1 MRRAA
6 ILGAILAAAGCSRG
20 GERTADDAAL
30 ERYALAGDLF
40 EKKRYREAIL
50 HYEYVLSVRDRI
62 KDAYLRLAACHEAL
76 GSDGEA
82 VAVLERARRVDR
94 TDEAVLRGLG
104 RLHARRGAAREA
116 VRAYRDLLE
125 VRPGDEAVRAEIA
138 RLDGLQGSK

>member
-6 ILGAILAAAGCSRG
+6 ILGAILAAAGCSRA
-20 GERTADDAAL
+20 ERTADDEAL
-30 ERYALAGDLF
+30 ERYALACDLF
-40 EKKRYREAIL
+40 EKKRYREAIP
-50 HYEYVLSVRDRI
+50 HYEHVLSVRDRI
-62 KDAYLRLAACHEAL
+62 KDAYVRLAACHEAL

-94 TDEAVLRGLG
+94 YDEAMLRGLG
-104 RLHARRGAAREA
+104 RLHARRGAAAEA

-138 RLDGLQGSK
+138 RLEGLQGPK